1 VPVTLLRR
9 TCMCDEWEILQVTH
23 IVLVW
28 CGRVLSHACVKAS
41 ASQALLLLLAL

>member
-9 TCMCDEWEILQVTH
+9 TCMYDGWETLQVTH

-28 CGRVLSHACVKAS
+28 CGRVLSHACVGAT

>member
-9 TCMCDEWEILQVTH
+9 TCMCDRWETLQVTH

-28 CGRVLSHACVKAS
+28 CGRVLSHACVGAS